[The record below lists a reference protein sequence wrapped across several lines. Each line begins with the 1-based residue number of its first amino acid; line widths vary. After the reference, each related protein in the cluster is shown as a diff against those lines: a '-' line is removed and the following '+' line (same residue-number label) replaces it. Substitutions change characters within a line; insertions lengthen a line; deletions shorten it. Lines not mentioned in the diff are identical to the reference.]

1 MLEDKHR
8 RWKCAWDKER
18 LELDRKLKEQ
28 PTRSSSRGA
37 VKHKEVLRALSQAL
51 RKTEDAYLDIADK
64 LVLENPELALMG
76 SCVLVMLM
84 KGENVYLMNVGD
96 SRAVLA
102 RKAETDIWNSV
113 GKATQDLERIK
124 EEMLRDLEANDHGEQ
139 MDGAPSLAALQ
150 LTLDHTTCVE
160 EVLPVDVFIFFYFD
174 VVILLLFVWYGRCL
188 VAVQEVRR
196 IKNEH
201 PDDPSAIVN
210 DRVKGSLKV
219 TRAFGAGFLKQVL
232 LIFILFELTFL

>member
-1 MLEDKHR
+1 MN
-8 RWKCAWDKER
+8 
-18 LELDRKLKEQ
+18 
-28 PTRSSSRGA
+28 
-37 VKHKEVLRALSQAL
+37 HKEVLRALSEAL

-64 LVLENPELALMG
+64 LVSENPELALMG

-113 GKATQDLERIK
+113 GKARQDLERIK
-124 EEMLRDLEANDHGEQ
+124 EEMLCDLEVNDRSVR

-160 EVLPVDVFIFFYFD
+160 EVLPAVVFVFFYF
-174 VVILLLFVWYGRCL
+174 VV
-188 VAVQEVRR
+188 
-196 IKNEH
+196 
-201 PDDPSAIVN
+201 
-210 DRVKGSLKV
+210 
-219 TRAFGAGFLKQVL
+219 
-232 LIFILFELTFL
+232 